1 MKDPANHHLP
11 LHVGGRGPGEEK
23 WEYLDPDGT
32 VRGVFPSEAM
42 LNWNQSG
49 YFHDDL
55 PVRLSC
61 SKENGFDAFPG
72 TFTTLGGLPPSHTEQ
87 TKHPWMPLPID
98 SLMLECSQ
106 DKPQLPEQEDHEL

>member
-1 MKDPANHHLP
+1 MSGSRNLEANSLPPFWEAKIASNDLQNQHVP
-11 LHVGGRGPGEEK
+11 LHAGGRGPGEEK

-55 PVRLSC
+55 PVRL
-61 SKENGFDAFPG
+61 PYY
-72 TFTTLGGLPPSHTEQ
+72 
-87 TKHPWMPLPID
+87 
-98 SLMLECSQ
+98 
-106 DKPQLPEQEDHEL
+106 